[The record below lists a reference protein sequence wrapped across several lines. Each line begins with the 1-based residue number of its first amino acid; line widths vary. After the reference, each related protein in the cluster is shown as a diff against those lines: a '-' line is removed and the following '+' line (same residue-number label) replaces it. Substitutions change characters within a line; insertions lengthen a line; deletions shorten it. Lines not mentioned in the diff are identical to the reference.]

1 MYKDLL
7 PEGGEVLYL
16 YCGDEY
22 IYFVVKLD
30 DKIKLLKLDKVTK
43 ELVENVI
50 EAPREFLDADG
61 LVFFRPKENKTY
73 VQFGGFALS
82 ETEEDIY
89 FFFTDTSR
97 SIKVTPRLKEKN
109 DGQKIN
115 ISYKLSEALDGIKIT
130 QQIQKSTE
138 MYFVGEYEEN
148 GERSPCFGELSV
160 LGDKLKRLYFIYGDL
175 GDVKLNT
182 ISIDPDN
189 NQILVAGRV
198 GDEKN
203 PSPFIETFS
212 FV

>member
-22 IYFVVKLD
+22 IYFVIKVVD
-30 DKIKLLKLDKVTK
+30 TIKLLKIDKVTK

-50 EAPREFLDADG
+50 EAPREFLEANS

-73 VQFGGFALS
+73 AQFGGFALS
-82 ETEEDIY
+82 ETEEDMY

-97 SIKVTPRLKEKN
+97 SIKVTPRLNEKN

-115 ISYKLSEALDGIKIT
+115 ISYKLSEALNGIKIT

-148 GERSPCFGELSV
+148 GEMSPCFGELSV
-160 LGDKLKRLYFIYGDL
+160 LGDKLKRLYFVYSDL
-175 GDVKLNT
+175 GDIKLNS
-182 ISIDPDN
+182 IGIDPDN
-189 NQILVAGRV
+189 NQILVAGCV
-198 GDEKN
+198 GESNN

-212 FV
+212 FT